1 MRGILLL
8 GGLFGMLAAAQP
20 YNYGADIQSLTP
32 RQEASSRVVVKP
44 LPITRN
50 GTLPL
55 RPEIREMKAD
65 RYKWDL
71 FILALS
77 MLQYTS
83 QDDPRSW
90 YQIAGIHGVP
100 FEAWSG
106 VEAVEGGN
114 MSGYCMHSS
123 VLFSMWHRPYL
134 ALFEQELYQKANVI
148 AGMFPNGTE
157 RQAYQDAARN
167 FRMPYWDWS
176 LEAPEGDEHL
186 PGPFWNATISQYG
199 PRGVQLVRNPL
210 YSYHFHPTEVEAFI
224 WDPINTWE
232 ETKRAP
238 DTTVSENSPPSNSSQ
253 VNTAL
258 LNQLPEI
265 QQRLLGLF
273 SNSKNFNDFGT
284 KVWSATNNVSAADSI
299 ESIHDII
306 HIYGGLKGH
315 MTYVPLSSFDPL
327 FLLHHTMTDRLLAI
341 WQILNPNAWMTPMP
355 AGETSFT
362 SIEGDMQDSKT
373 PLTPFF
379 ASEDGTF
386 WNSDMAR
393 TTEAFGYSYADTDS
407 SAKKDNELRDEL
419 TRKITE
425 WYGDRSWIATLER
438 KQQTQDPP
446 QERQH
451 DKARGGRLS
460 EIRPDVTDNAPDPPT
475 SAVIQNGCYTDWV
488 INVRVNIEALAGNFQ
503 VLFFI
508 GPPPMDASQWL
519 VSRNRAAKV
528 TFMGSRHKT
537 GSGSVMAGSSP
548 LTAALVKLVGAGVI
562 PSLDP
567 KHVVPFLEER
577 LQFGVLEGQDK
588 EVNASELKGLHVT
601 INSGEM
607 ILPEKGALS
616 RQGPLACRMKL
627 WPEKSLC

>member
-8 GGLFGMLAAAQP
+8 GGLFGILATAQP
-20 YNYGADIQSLTP
+20 YNYGADIQSLTR
-32 RQEASSRVVVKP
+32 RQDTSDRVVIKP
-44 LPITRN
+44 LPIIRN
-50 GTLPL
+50 GTMPL
-55 RPEIREMKAD
+55 RYEIREMKAD

-90 YQIAGIHGVP
+90 YQIAVGIHGVP

-106 VEAVEGGN
+106 VESVEGGN

-123 VLFSMWHRPYL
+123 VLFSTWHRPYL
-134 ALFEQELYQKANVI
+134 ALFEQELYQKANTI
-148 AGMFPNGTE
+148 ASMFPNGTE
-157 RQAYQDAARN
+157 RQAYQDAARS

-176 LEAPEGDEHL
+176 LEAPEGDEHF
-186 PGPFWNATISQYG
+186 PGVFWNATISQYG
-199 PRGVQLVRNPL
+199 PRGIQLVRNPL
-210 YSYHFHPTEVEAFI
+210 YSYYFHPKDEEAFI
-224 WDPINTWE
+224 WTPLNTWD

-238 DTTVSENSPPSNSSQ
+238 NVNISENAPPSNNSL
-253 VNTAL
+253 VNAAL
-258 LNQLPEI
+258 LTALPEI

-284 KVWSATNNVSAADSI
+284 KVWSITDNVSAADSI

-306 HIYGGLKGH
+306 HINGGLKGH
-315 MTYVPLSSFDPL
+315 MTYVPVSSFDPL
-327 FLLHHTMTDRLLAI
+327 FILHHTMTDRLLAM
-341 WQILNPNAWMTPMP
+341 WQILNPDAWMTPMP
-355 AGETSFT
+355 SGETTFT
-362 SIEGDMQDSKT
+362 SIAGEMQDSTT

-379 ASEDGTF
+379 ATEDGTF

-407 SAKKDNELRDEL
+407 SGKKEDELRDEL

-425 WYGDRSWIATLER
+425 WYGDRGWIAALER
-438 KQQTQDPP
+438 SQHTQII
-446 QERQH
+446 RN
-451 DKARGGRLS
+451 GR
-460 EIRPDVTDNAPDPPT
+460 
-475 SAVIQNGCYTDWV
+475 YMDWV
-488 INVRVNIEALAGNFQ
+488 INARVNIEAFAGNFQ
-503 VLFFI
+503 LLFFI
-508 GPPPMDASQWL
+508 GPPPIDASQWL
-519 VSRNRAAKV
+519 TARNRAAKV
-528 TFMGSRHKT
+528 TFMGTRHQT
-537 GSGSVMAGSSP
+537 GSRSMMAGSSP
-548 LTAALVKLVGAGVI
+548 LTAALVKLVGAGEI

-577 LQFGVLEGQDK
+577 LQFAVLGGQDIEVDVYELEG
-588 EVNASELKGLHVT
+588 LHIT

-607 ILPEKGALS
+607 MVPEKGSLPEQCS
-616 RQGPLACRMKL
+616 LVCRMKF